1 MRINLSKVSKAI
13 SKSIPH
19 IFTAAGII
27 WFGISV
33 GSAYSTGKKMQKT
46 DISIKNEDDVKKL
59 VKTALPTVGSFM
71 VGTACVIMSD
81 VCSARI
87 IRASNI
93 AYKRLA
99 ANFAEYKAAVIGACG
114 AGANELA
121 MKKAAE
127 THAPDTEEKL
137 EAGYYHFYDTFSRND
152 FVAKMEDVIAAE
164 YEINRQ
170 LSREGFVSVNDFYE
184 LLEINHIAGGNELG
198 WDVGE
203 LVDYCGECW
212 LEFMNVEHVEED
224 GTKWYSIHYAY
235 DPCVDGIIDCDVDW
249 VTIREMVNR
258 SGQTVLPE
266 QLGLDSQKL
275 QP

>member
-1 MRINLSKVSKAI
+1 MRINLSRVSKAI

-33 GSAYSTGKKMQKT
+33 GSAYSTGKKLQNT

-87 IRASNI
+87 IRASNV

-127 THAPDTEEKL
+127 SHAPDTEEKL

-152 FVAKMEDVIAAE
+152 FVARMEDVIAAE
-164 YEINRQ
+164 YEANRQ
-170 LSREGFVSVNDFYE
+170 LSREGFLSVNDFYE
-184 LLEINHIAGGNELG
+184 MLEINHIAGGNELG

-203 LVDYCGECW
+203 LADYCGECW

-224 GTKWYSIHYAY
+224 GTNWYSIHYAY

-266 QLGLDSQKL
+266 QLGCDSQKL
-275 QP
+275 QL

>member
-1 MRINLSKVSKAI
+1 MRINLSRVSKAI

-59 VKTALPTVGSFM
+59 MKTALPTVGSFM

-152 FVAKMEDVIAAE
+152 FVAKMENVIAAE

-203 LVDYCGECW
+203 LADYCGEYW

>member
-87 IRASNI
+87 IRSSNI

-137 EAGYYHFYDTFSRND
+137 EAGYYHFYDSFSRND
-152 FVAKMEDVIAAE
+152 FVARMEDVIAAE

-184 LLEINHIAGGNELG
+184 MLEINHIAGGNELG
-198 WDVGE
+198 WDVDE

-266 QLGLDSQKL
+266 QLGLNSQKL
-275 QP
+275 QL

>member
-33 GSAYSTGKKMQKT
+33 GSAYSTGKKFQNT
-46 DISIKNEDDVKKL
+46 DISVKTENDVKKL

-127 THAPDTEEKL
+127 SHAPDTEEKL

-152 FVAKMEDVIAAE
+152 FVARMEDVIAAE
-164 YEINRQ
+164 YEANRQ
-170 LSREGFVSVNDFYE
+170 LSREGFLSVNDFYE
-184 LLEINHIAGGNELG
+184 MLEINHIAGGNELG

-203 LVDYCGECW
+203 LADYCGECW

-235 DPCVDGIIDCDVDW
+235 DPCIDGIIDSDVDW

-266 QLGLDSQKL
+266 QLGYDSQKL
-275 QP
+275 QL

>member
-87 IRASNI
+87 IRSSNI

-137 EAGYYHFYDTFSRND
+137 EAGYYHFYDSFSRND
-152 FVAKMEDVIAAE
+152 FVARMEDVIAAE

-184 LLEINHIAGGNELG
+184 MLEINHIAGGNELG
-198 WDVGE
+198 WDVDE

-249 VTIREMVNR
+249 KTIREMVNR

-275 QP
+275 QL

>member
-46 DISIKNEDDVKKL
+46 DISIKNEDGVKKL

-71 VGTACVIMSD
+71 IGTACVIMSD

-121 MKKAAE
+121 MKKAA
-127 THAPDTEEKL
+127 DTPQPQNYHRL
-137 EAGYYHFYDTFSRND
+137 QFQARFHEAG
-152 FVAKMEDVIAAE
+152 
-164 YEINRQ
+164 Q
-170 LSREGFVSVNDFYE
+170 
-184 LLEINHIAGGNELG
+184 
-198 WDVGE
+198 
-203 LVDYCGECW
+203 
-212 LEFMNVEHVEED
+212 
-224 GTKWYSIHYAY
+224 
-235 DPCVDGIIDCDVDW
+235 
-249 VTIREMVNR
+249 
-258 SGQTVLPE
+258 
-266 QLGLDSQKL
+266 
-275 QP
+275 

>member
-33 GSAYSTGKKMQKT
+33 GSAYSTGRKMQKT

-59 VKTALPTVGSFM
+59 AKTALPTVGSFM
-71 VGTACVIMSD
+71 IGTACVIMSD

-137 EAGYYHFYDTFSRND
+137 EAGYYHFYDSFSRND

-184 LLEINHIAGGNELG
+184 MLEINHVAGGNELG
-198 WDVGE
+198 WDVSE

-266 QLGLDSQKL
+266 QLGLNSQKL
-275 QP
+275 QL

>member
-33 GSAYSTGKKMQKT
+33 CSAYSTGKKMQKT

-71 VGTACVIMSD
+71 VGIACVIMSD

-127 THAPDTEEKL
+127 TNAPDTEEKL
-137 EAGYYHFYDTFSRND
+137 EDGYYHFYDTFSRND

-164 YEINRQ
+164 YEANRR
-170 LSREGFVSVNDFYE
+170 LAEDGILCVNTWYD
-184 LLEINHIAGGNELG
+184 LLGLCHIERGNELG

-203 LVDYCGECW
+203 LSDYFGICW
-212 LEFMNVEHVEED
+212 LDFGNVEHVEKD
-224 GTKWYSIHYAY
+224 GTKWYSIHYSY
-235 DPCVDGIIDCDVDW
+235 DPCIDGIIDPDVDW
-249 VTIREMVNR
+249 NTIKDMINR
-258 SGQTVLPE
+258 SGQNILPE
-266 QLGLDSQKL
+266 QM
-275 QP
+275 

>member
-81 VCSARI
+81 ICSARI
-87 IRASNI
+87 IRTSNI

-137 EAGYYHFYDTFSRND
+137 EVGYYHFYDAFSRND

-184 LLEINHIAGGNELG
+184 MLEINHIAGGNELG
-198 WDVGE
+198 WDIGE

-266 QLGLDSQKL
+266 QLGRDSQKL
-275 QP
+275 HL